1 MKIMLDSLITSQ
13 TRIKLLLKF
22 FLNPESRSYLR
33 ELADEFGES
42 TNSVRVELNRLTEAG
57 LLCSADEG
65 RTKVYRAN
73 TKHPLF
79 PEIHSMVRKFTGID
93 QLIPQVLSKL
103 GDIHSA
109 YVVGDYARGMDSGI
123 IDLVLVGEADKV
135 YLQNLIDKVEP
146 MLHRKIRFLTLSE
159 DELEKFKAQL
169 KLDEAIELWSSGKGE
184 LGVSEG
190 RVEIQN

>member
-1 MKIMLDSLITSQ
+1 MQVNSLAIKLDSLITSQ
-13 TRIKLLLKF
+13 TRVKLLLKF

-33 ELADEFGES
+33 ELAEEFNES
-42 TNSVRVELNRLTEAG
+42 TNSVRVELNRLTDAG
-57 LLCSADEG
+57 LLNSSDEG

-73 TKHPLF
+73 TNHPLF

-109 YVVGDYARGMDSGI
+109 YIVGDYARGTDSGI
-123 IDLVLVGEADKV
+123 IDLVLVGEVDRT

-146 MLHRKIRFLTLSE
+146 MIRRKIRTLVLN
-159 DELEKFKAQL
+159 DEELGSLKETL
-169 KLDEAIELWSSGKGE
+169 KLDEAITLWGG
-184 LGVSEG
+184 GTDD
-190 RVEIQN
+190 

>member
-1 MKIMLDSLITSQ
+1 LKIMLDSLITSQ

-109 YVVGDYARGMDSGI
+109 YIVGDYARGMDSGI

-146 MLHRKIRFLTLSE
+146 MLHRKIRYLTLNE
-159 DELEKFKAQL
+159 DELEKYKPAL
-169 KLDEAIELWSSGKGE
+169 KLEEAIELWSSDKGE
-184 LGVSEG
+184 
-190 RVEIQN
+190 

>member
-1 MKIMLDSLITSQ
+1 MLDVLESLITSQ

-33 ELADEFGES
+33 ELAEEFGES
-42 TNSVRVELNRLTEAG
+42 TNSVRLELNRLTQAG
-57 LLCSADEG
+57 LLCSFDEG

-79 PEIHSMVRKFTGID
+79 PEIQSMVRKFTGID

-109 YVVGDYARGMDSGI
+109 YIVGDYARGIDSGI
-123 IDLVLVGEADKV
+123 IDLVLVGDVDKV

-146 MLHRKIRFLTLSE
+146 MLHRKVRYLALSE
-159 DELEKFKAQL
+159 EELERFKAQL
-169 KLDEAIELWSSGKGE
+169 KLGEAIALWDDGR
-184 LGVSEG
+184 EG
-190 RVEIQN
+190 QKV

>member
-1 MKIMLDSLITSQ
+1 MLDSLITSQ

-109 YVVGDYARGMDSGI
+109 YIVGATQGMDR
-123 IDLVLVGEADKV
+123 
-135 YLQNLIDKVEP
+135 YN
-146 MLHRKIRFLTLSE
+146 
-159 DELEKFKAQL
+159 
-169 KLDEAIELWSSGKGE
+169 
-184 LGVSEG
+184 
-190 RVEIQN
+190 

>member
-1 MKIMLDSLITSQ
+1 M
-13 TRIKLLLKF
+13 
-22 FLNPESRSYLR
+22 R

-57 LLCSADEG
+57 LLCFADEG

-73 TKHPLF
+73 TNHPLF

-93 QLIPQVLSKL
+93 QLIPQVLLKL

-109 YVVGDYARGMDSGI
+109 YIVGDYARGMDSGI
-123 IDLVLVGEADKV
+123 IDLVLVGEVDKA

-159 DELEKFKAQL
+159 DEFERYKPAL
-169 KLDEAIELWSSGKGE
+169 KLEEAIELWSSKGE
-184 LGVSEG
+184 
-190 RVEIQN
+190 

>member
-1 MKIMLDSLITSQ
+1 MQVNSLAIKLDSLITSQ
-13 TRIKLLLKF
+13 TRVKLLLRF
-22 FLNPESRSYLR
+22 FLNPENRSYLR

-57 LLCSADEG
+57 LLNSFDEG

-73 TKHPLF
+73 TNHPLF

-109 YVVGDYARGMDSGI
+109 YIVGDYARGMDSGI
-123 IDLVLVGEADKV
+123 IDLVLVGEVDKA
-135 YLQNLIDKVEP
+135 YLQNLIEKVEP
-146 MLHRKIRFLTLSE
+146 MLHRKIRYLSLSE
-159 DELEKFKAQL
+159 DELERYKAPL
-169 KLDEAIELWSSGKGE
+169 KLEEAIELWSGRGE
-184 LGVSEG
+184 
-190 RVEIQN
+190 

>member
-1 MKIMLDSLITSQ
+1 MQVNSLNVKLDSLITSQ
-13 TRIKLLLKF
+13 TRVKLLLKF

-73 TKHPLF
+73 TNHPLF

-109 YVVGDYARGMDSGI
+109 YIVGDYARGIDSGI
-123 IDLVLVGEADKV
+123 IDLVLVGEVDKA

-146 MLHRKIRFLTLSE
+146 MLHRKVRYLTLSA
-159 DELEKFKAQL
+159 DELEKFKTTL
-169 KLDEAIELWSSGKGE
+169 KLEAAIELWSSGRGE
-184 LGVSEG
+184 RG
-190 RVEIQN
+190 IQD

>member
-1 MKIMLDSLITSQ
+1 
-13 TRIKLLLKF
+13 
-22 FLNPESRSYLR
+22 LR
-33 ELADEFGES
+33 ELAEEFGES
-42 TNSVRVELNRLTEAG
+42 TNSVRLELNRLTQAG
-57 LLCSADEG
+57 LLCSFNEG

-109 YVVGDYARGMDSGI
+109 YIVGDYARGMDSGI
-123 IDLVLVGEADKV
+123 IDLVLVGEVDKA

-146 MLHRKIRFLTLSE
+146 MLHRKVRYLALSE
-159 DELEKFKAQL
+159 EELKRFKTQL
-169 KLDEAIELWSSGKGE
+169 KLGEAIALWGDDR
-184 LGVSEG
+184 EG
-190 RVEIQN
+190 QKV

>member
-1 MKIMLDSLITSQ
+1 MLDSLITSQ

-22 FLNPESRSYLR
+22 FLNPESKSYLR

-42 TNSVRVELNRLTEAG
+42 TNSVRIELNRLTDAG
-57 LLCSADEG
+57 LLSSSDEG

-79 PEIHSMVRKFTGID
+79 PEIHSMVCKFTGID

-123 IDLVLVGEADKV
+123 IDLVLVGEVDRA
-135 YLQNLIDKVEP
+135 YLQNLTSKLEP
-146 MLHRKIRFLTLSE
+146 MIRRKIRTLVLN
-159 DELEKFKAQL
+159 DEELGSLKGTL
-169 KLDEAIELWSSGKGE
+169 KLDEAITVWAKE
-184 LGVSEG
+184 
-190 RVEIQN
+190 